1 MHRLIEQFL
10 ALLLPDRCAGC
21 GRAGTLLC
29 DRCRASFVAYTGEP
43 IRVAD
48 DLTDVGVAFVFE
60 GPLRHAL
67 HQLKYRR
74 VRRVARPLGALLATH
89 LRTLPW
95 PLDALAPIPLHR
107 QRLAERGFNQAELLA
122 REVAAISGLPL
133 IVGPLMRVKATR
145 QQALLDTPG
154 RIENV
159 ANAFIWNGTPPPA
172 RIALVDDVLTTGATV
187 NACAR
192 ALRIAGTREVYALA
206 LARSHRQHSR

>member
-1 MHRLIEQFL
+1 MHRLIDRFL

-29 DRCRASFVAYTGEP
+29 DRCRASFVAYAGEP

-48 DLTDVGVAFVFE
+48 DLTDVGVAFVFD

-74 VRRVARPLGALLATH
+74 MRRVARPLGTLLAAH
-89 LRTLPW
+89 LHALPW
-95 PLDALAPIPLHR
+95 PLDALAPIPLHH

-122 REVAAISGLPL
+122 REVAAASGLPL
-133 IVGPLMRVKATR
+133 LVGPLTRVKATR
-145 QQALLDTPG
+145 QQALLDMHG

-159 ANAFIWNGTPPPA
+159 AGAFVWNGETSPPA

-192 ALRIAGTREVYALA
+192 ALRMAGTREVYALA
-206 LARSHRQHSR
+206 LARSHRQ